1 MVDDGVKRLIFLNQ
15 QLEQLLIANNNQETI
30 ETSSLRSEIE
40 RLSEAQQKAKNNSI
54 KFFS

>member
-30 ETSSLRSEIE
+30 ETSSLRSEIV
-40 RLSEAQQKAKNNSI
+40 RLSDAQQEAKNNSI

>member
-54 KFFS
+54 KFFN

>member
-1 MVDDGVKRLIFLNQ
+1 MVDDGEKRLIFLNQ

-40 RLSEAQQKAKNNSI
+40 RLSGAQQEAKNNSI
-54 KFFS
+54 KFFN

>member
-1 MVDDGVKRLIFLNQ
+1 MVDDGVKRLIFLNL

-40 RLSEAQQKAKNNSI
+40 RLSGAQQEAKNNSI
-54 KFFS
+54 KFFN